1 MTGEESGANR
11 GGGPAQDHTGK
22 SHSGVYTLLGR
33 GCLLSCILS
42 ASLTFRGKGAQGLT
56 PGPPSG
62 WSVEEPWERNGPCSP
77 TDPGSC
83 HSGLWLWARHLTVL
97 SLSFPLCKMG
107 QWQLVRRL
115 GTEAGTSVE

>member
-1 MTGEESGANR
+1 MRLREGEGQPKIILESPIVESTPFWG
-11 GGGPAQDHTGK
+11 D
-22 SHSGVYTLLGR
+22 GV
-33 GCLLSCILS
+33 CSPCILS

-62 WSVEEPWERNGPCSP
+62 WSVEEPWERSGPCSL

-115 GTEAGTSVE
+115 GTEAGTGVE